1 MVPKNQLPSCLCIG
15 LVMKGVVGVVI
26 SLGYLSLLIAQRP
39 FANTAMNTAEVYF
52 VNAEIA
58 VILFGILYT
67 SNEEK
72 FAESAFLEILQLI
85 MLLTV
90 YCGLALYMN
99 IQFLRKLFEKHMR
112 ADSASSLVKTLW
124 GKEDAEVVKRVL
136 LHRMVPGIWVE
147 RLKALK
153 KMRDD
158 PDDVVQQQ
166 GTAHLKTNI
175 DMCIKLEGMFSDTH
189 ALSYMAHDTFYHDLV
204 RKFPCVLGWI
214 LFSLSSASTSEF
226 ERDEGIIL

>member
-1 MVPKNQLPSCLCIG
+1 
-15 LVMKGVVGVVI
+15 
-26 SLGYLSLLIAQRP
+26 
-39 FANTAMNTAEVYF
+39 
-52 VNAEIA
+52 
-58 VILFGILYT
+58 
-67 SNEEK
+67 
-72 FAESAFLEILQLI
+72 
-85 MLLTV
+85 
-90 YCGLALYMN
+90 LALYMN
-99 IQFLRKLFEKHMR
+99 IQFFFKLFEKHMK

-124 GKEDAEVVKRVL
+124 GKEDAQVVKRVL

-153 KMRDD
+153 KMRDN
-158 PDDVVQQQ
+158 PDDMVQQQ
-166 GTAHLKTNI
+166 GAAHLKTSI

-226 ERDEGIIL
+226 ERDKGIIL